1 LSRGA
6 ALLREGKMD
15 THTRRA
21 LAAAQSALEPRVPR
35 PRSNSFGTVALVLG
49 ITLALFLTW
58 STVAHGEEAQSEG
71 PRRATVEVNGVT
83 GIWFRADVAREML
96 ADLSELPLVRT
107 RVQLLEGRL
116 EIRDDQITSLRSVI
130 ELSQAAEE
138 RAVNAL
144 DEAVQARRAAEDAR
158 DAWYRSPVL
167 WTSVGMIIAG
177 ALVALT
183 AYALSAVPGS

>member
-1 LSRGA
+1 
-6 ALLREGKMD
+6 MD
-15 THTRRA
+15 TRTRRA
-21 LAAAQSALEPRVPR
+21 LVAAQSALEPRVPR

-58 STVAHGEEAQSEG
+58 STVAHGEEAQPEG

-96 ADLSELPLVRT
+96 ADLTELPLVRT

-116 EIRDDQITSLRSVI
+116 EIRDDQISSLRSVV

-158 DAWYRSPVL
+158 DAWYRSPIL